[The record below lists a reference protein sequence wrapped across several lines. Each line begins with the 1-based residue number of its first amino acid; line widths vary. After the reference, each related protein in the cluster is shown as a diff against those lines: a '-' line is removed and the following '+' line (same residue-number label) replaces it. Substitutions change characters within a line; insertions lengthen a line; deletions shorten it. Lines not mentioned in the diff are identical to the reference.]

1 MNYAQAL
8 NERDAAG
15 SQRVRLVTI
24 QTSTSKKTN
33 GRHMPAVP
41 QKYLDRTNAL
51 LIDRQRVLLGLA
63 GPPGSGKSTL
73 ARALQQALPDVS
85 IVVPMDGFHV
95 ANSELRRLG
104 LEGRKG
110 APETFDV
117 AGYVALLRRLRN
129 QHPEETIY
137 APEFRRE
144 IEEPIAGAIAV
155 QASTRLII
163 TEGNYLLLESGFWA
177 DIADLLDETWY
188 VDLDAPVRI
197 ERLIHRH
204 VHFGRSPEAAEEWVR
219 FNDEKN
225 AHLVELTRSRADVV
239 FRW

>member
-1 MNYAQAL
+1 M
-8 NERDAAG
+8 
-15 SQRVRLVTI
+15 
-24 QTSTSKKTN
+24 
-33 GRHMPAVP
+33 
-41 QKYLDRTNAL
+41 
-51 LIDRQRVLLGLA
+51 
-63 GPPGSGKSTL
+63 
-73 ARALQQALPDVS
+73 
-85 IVVPMDGFHV
+85 
-95 ANSELRRLG
+95 
-104 LEGRKG
+104 
-110 APETFDV
+110 
-117 AGYVALLRRLRN
+117 
-129 QHPEETIY
+129 
-137 APEFRRE
+137 
-144 IEEPIAGAIAV
+144 
-155 QASTRLII
+155 II